1 MNIMS
6 IRKRISDTVVVNDV
20 TCRFSNLDAFCLVLG
35 VGVFLSADGV
45 SFSKRIYKTKRSK
58 FVSARLAFF

>member
-6 IRKRISDTVVVNDV
+6 IRKRISDMVVVNDV
-20 TCRFSNLDAFCLVLG
+20 TCRFSSLDAFCLVLG

-45 SFSKRIYKTKRSK
+45 SLSKRIYKAKRSK